1 MLKNKNEKIQKR
13 NKKIYFK
20 DPKLNPKGD
29 PESDL
34 ALGDFMIL
42 IPNGSGKET
51 AKDFLNFVKNL
62 KIETSADGHAA

>member
-1 MLKNKNEKIQKR
+1 MFENKNEPLQKR

-20 DPKLNPKGD
+20 DLKLNPKID

-34 ALGDFMIL
+34 ALGDFI
-42 IPNGSGKET
+42 IFVPNGSEKET

-62 KIETSADGHAA
+62 KLETFADDRAT